1 MELEQIILTF
11 ESAKDKIVEQI
22 PKTAEDKQQ
31 SLREQVSQLEIKIN
45 ELKEINKK
53 QQKRMTILNNMCEN
67 LDKMTE
73 TLDNDDLDM
82 DEYAKRS
89 SAVKTDLIDFMETL

>member
-11 ESAKDKIVEQI
+11 ESAKDKIMEQI
-22 PKTAEDKQQ
+22 SKAAEDKQQ
-31 SLREQVSQLEIKIN
+31 SLREQVRQLEIKIN
-45 ELKEINKK
+45 EFKEINKK
-53 QQKRMTILNNMCEN
+53 QQKQVTILNNMCEN

-73 TLDNDDLDM
+73 TLDNDVLDI
-82 DEYAKRS
+82 DDYTKQS